1 MFTNYLTSEQK
12 QFLLQLSLE
21 VLTLKNSIDPKEKIY
36 LQFIEEEI
44 QGLKKN
50 ISELKKAEAVFNTR
64 KVRFI
69 ALFELYLLVLIK
81 GELLPVEESCL
92 SWLGQRFGFSGS
104 DLTKVLELAKDASSL
119 LTDAKYLIQKPV
131 AFQVAVG

>member
-1 MFTNYLTSEQK
+1 M
-12 QFLLQLSLE
+12 
-21 VLTLKNSIDPKEKIY
+21 VDPKEKIY
-36 LQFIEEEI
+36 LQFIEEEM
-44 QGLKKN
+44 QGLEQN
-50 ISELKKAEAVFNTR
+50 ISDHKKAETVFNTP

-104 DLTKVLELAKDASSL
+104 DLTQVFDLAKSVNSL

-131 AFQVAVG
+131 VFQFAY

>member
-1 MFTNYLTSEQK
+1 MFTNYLTLEQK
-12 QFLLQLSLE
+12 QFLLQLSLD
-21 VLTLKNSIDPKEKIY
+21 VITLKNSIDPKEKIY
-36 LQFIEEEI
+36 LQFIEEEM
-44 QGLKKN
+44 QGLEQN
-50 ISELKKAEAVFNTR
+50 ISDHKKAETVFNTP

-104 DLTKVLELAKDASSL
+104 DLTQVFDLAKSVNSL

-131 AFQVAVG
+131 VFQFAY